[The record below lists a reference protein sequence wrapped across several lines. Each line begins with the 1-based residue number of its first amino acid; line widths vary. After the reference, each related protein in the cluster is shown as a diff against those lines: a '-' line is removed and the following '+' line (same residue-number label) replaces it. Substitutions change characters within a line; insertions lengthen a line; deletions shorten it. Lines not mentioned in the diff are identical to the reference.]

1 MNNPVSI
8 ATENF
13 VKTVYQLGQKKGRDT
28 RPGSIARELGIS
40 NAAATDMA
48 RKLARKGLLEYEKY
62 KEFRLTPAGH
72 KMALG
77 IIRKHRLW
85 ETFLHRVFGLGMHEI
100 HREAEML
107 EHLTSDFL
115 ADRISLFLGHPT
127 ADPHGDPI
135 PNQMGELPE
144 DPGSVLLSQAPA
156 GASYRM
162 TRLSGSDREFF
173 EFCQARSLAVGS
185 LVRVRSQLPSR
196 RMTEIELEGTILLLN
211 ADLAQTMHVKPVAGQ
226 SRSRKAM
233 ALSNETGR

>member
-1 MNNPVSI
+1 MKNPVSI

-13 VKTVYQLGQKKGRDT
+13 IKTIYQFGQKKGHDT

-48 RKLARKGLLEYEKY
+48 RKLARKDLIQYEKY
-62 KEFRLTPAGH
+62 KELRLTPAGR

-85 ETFLHRVFGLGMHEI
+85 ETFLHQVFGLGMHEI

-127 ADPHGDPI
+127 TDPHGDPI
-135 PNQMGELPE
+135 PDPKGEMPD
-144 DPGSVLLSQAPA
+144 DPDNILLSQAPA
-156 GASYRM
+156 GDSYRV
-162 TRLSGSDREFF
+162 TRLSGSDKEFF
-173 EFCQARSLAVGS
+173 EFCQARSLSVGS
-185 LVRVRSQLPSR
+185 LLRVKSQLPKR
-196 RMTEIELEGTILLLN
+196 RMTEIELEGTVLLLN
-211 ADLAQTMHVKPVAGQ
+211 ADLAQTMHVKPTASAPRERKTLAVAKQ
-226 SRSRKAM
+226 ARR
-233 ALSNETGR
+233 